1 MVSSSL
7 LAGRAD
13 VSATN
18 RTNVPESGAN
28 GDASL
33 SVRTCVSGP
42 ALAGSWR
49 RRDGGERYR
58 LGECGRSAVFASGST
73 DEPR

>member
-1 MVSSSL
+1 MRHTGL

-18 RTNVPESGAN
+18 RTKVPESEAN

-33 SVRTCVSGP
+33 SVRTCVTGS
-42 ALAGSWR
+42 AACGSWT

-58 LGECGRSAVFASGST
+58 LGECGKSAVFASGST

>member
-1 MVSSSL
+1 VRVLFPSRRYTGL

-13 VSATN
+13 VFATN

-33 SVRTCVSGP
+33 SVKDLRQ
-42 ALAGSWR
+42 
-49 RRDGGERYR
+49 R
-58 LGECGRSAVFASGST
+58 LGR
-73 DEPR
+73 